1 MKVLVIDDDLISR
14 MALVD
19 VLGDLP
25 DIEICE
31 AESGEQAWEL
41 LSQGLHPVLCCC
53 DVRMPGMSGIG
64 LFRRMR
70 SVPRFS
76 HIPVLMVTSA
86 SDRETVTE
94 ALKLGARGFIVKPF
108 HAADVRAKIEA
119 TLGANLESMF
129 EDAQATLKRLGIPM
143 ARYVTYLDALAGQI
157 DGALEKAQAG
167 TALDHRALDAL
178 HTGCL
183 TLGANHCAQVIHTAL
198 KSLERAP
205 LTPAHVQSIADLPPL
220 LRRRA
225 ARFKQAAPAP

>member
-225 ARFKQAAPAP
+225 ARFKQATPAP

>member
-14 MALVD
+14 MALID
-19 VLGDLP
+19 VLGGLP
-25 DIEICE
+25 DIEASE

-64 LFRRMR
+64 LLRRMR

-108 HAADVRAKIEA
+108 NAADVRAKIEA
-119 TLGANLESMF
+119 ALGSNLESMF
-129 EDAQATLKRLGIPM
+129 EDAQTTIKRLGIPM
-143 ARYVTYLDALAGQI
+143 SRYVTYLDALAGQI
-157 DGALEKAQAG
+157 DGALQKEQTG
-167 TALDHRALDAL
+167 TALDHRVLDAL

-183 TLGANHCAQVIHTAL
+183 TLGATHCSQVIHSAL
-198 KSLERAP
+198 KHLERAP
-205 LTPAHVQSIADLPPL
+205 LTPAHIQSIADLPAL
-220 LRRRA
+220 LHQRA
-225 ARFKQAAPAP
+225 AKFR